1 MQRELRPA
9 VFLHIQKTAGTS
21 VQEMARQAYGNDN
34 VISHGDYERLGLEAC
49 KSIPF
54 VSGHFGFAFAE
65 ALMPGRY
72 SFTFLR
78 NPFDRLIS
86 LYRFCL
92 TRPAAEHPIYE
103 AAHAGNFEDFLE
115 RKHSDIHWASV
126 WNNQTTQLHLG
137 WGARILGLP
146 PTWPWEFTER
156 ELLEGAVAHLA
167 RFDHVGFQETFSADV
182 RHIFD
187 ALGAPYIAERHSNV
201 AASRSVYRDLPIRT
215 KLKLYEVNKLD
226 WMLYEEA
233 VAKHATVPYPIPRT
247 IKINSRLARIG
258 MQVREV
264 LSPRSGKPAR
274 K

>member
-21 VQEMARQAYGNDN
+21 VQEMARQVYGNDN
-34 VISHGDYERLGLEAC
+34 VISHGDYKQLGLEAC

-65 ALMPGRY
+65 ALMPERY

-92 TRPAAEHPIYE
+92 TRPPAEHPIYE
-103 AAHAGNFEDFLE
+103 AAHAGSLDDFLE
-115 RKHSDIHWASV
+115 PKHSDIHWASV

-146 PTWPWEFTER
+146 PKWPWEFTAR

-167 RFDHVGFQETFSADV
+167 RFDHVGFQETFSANV

-187 ALGAPYIAERHSNV
+187 ALGAPSIAERHSNV
-201 AASRSVYRDLPIRT
+201 AASRSVYNDLPLRT
-215 KLKLYEVNKLD
+215 KRRLYEVNKLD
-226 WMLYEEA
+226 WMLYEHA
-233 VAKHATVPYPIPRT
+233 VAKYAAAPISISRAIR
-247 IKINSRLARIG
+247 IKSRMAHIG
-258 MQVREV
+258 MQGR
-264 LSPRSGKPAR
+264 LITSRSGKLAR